1 MSVVVS
7 AFSSFRSFTTVSPGL
22 VNLYKAEVVFTTMI
36 MLIKMIMS
44 TMAKMSKAIKTMII
58 SMLPFLTGIEHSCI
72 HHHHNQHE

>member
-44 TMAKMSKAIKTMII
+44 TMAMAIKTMII
-58 SMLPFLTGIEHSCI
+58 SMLYCLMTILNC
-72 HHHHNQHE
+72 NAYM

>member
-1 MSVVVS
+1 MVVS

-44 TMAKMSKAIKTMII
+44 TMAMAIKTMII